1 MRLRIG
7 KRQSPQS
14 IPTPKILDH
23 FVTLPT
29 GTCLKTENGFFYINK
44 KNNKYIRYKIK
55 TLRILDSWKFLY
67 VVHSTE
73 KAFARIPVGGL
84 LGFRSGSVFKDISSG
99 LFYMVEGSLKRK
111 IEDPDY
117 LISLGIDPDK
127 VPLVSRDES
136 ELHKEGE
143 VIK

>member
-1 MRLRIG
+1 
-7 KRQSPQS
+7 
-14 IPTPKILDH
+14 
-23 FVTLPT
+23 
-29 GTCLKTENGFFYINK
+29 
-44 KNNKYIRYKIK
+44 
-55 TLRILDSWKFLY
+55 
-67 VVHSTE
+67 
-73 KAFARIPVGGL
+73 VGGL

-99 LFYMVEGSLKRK
+99 LLYIVEGSLKRK

-117 LISLGIDPDK
+117 LHSLGIDPNK